1 MFCRNEIPEQ
11 GIKIFM
17 KKTEFK
23 TDIVQRFG
31 KTKCLTPKII
41 ALMQFS
47 LISCSGMLA
56 CRKKESIESTV

>member
-23 TDIVQRFG
+23 TDMVQRFG
-31 KTKCLTPKII
+31 KTKCLIPKII

-47 LISCSGMLA
+47 LISVGLQ
-56 CRKKESIESTV
+56 KKESIESTI